1 MSEREK
7 LLGRVRMYDFALVEV
22 IEYLDCHPH
31 NDAALKYYR
40 EMRAAFDKASSEY
53 EDAFGPLTAREVDVR
68 GGHWNWIDDP
78 WPWEGADN

>member
-31 NDAALKYYR
+31 NEAALKYYR
-40 EMRAAFDKASSEY
+40 EMRAAFDKASSGCLRSA
-53 EDAFGPLTAREVDVR
+53 DRARGRCARRSLELDR
-68 GGHWNWIDDP
+68 
-78 WPWEGADN
+78 